1 MAELQGN
8 SALSGGVGA
17 VSGELASKVII
28 NTLYGGKDANELTEE
43 EKQTI
48 SALSQ
53 LASGLA
59 VAAGG
64 GNIGDASAAI
74 NSSKNAVEN
83 NNFGLAIVK
92 AAEATCNGD
101 TACEQQVIKE
111 GIDSYNEMI
120 IEGGT
125 PQVIVLGT
133 LIVAPAAIAAAE
145 AGMAACSVNPVL
157 CANQVAI
164 WVMETIGAE
173 AMPAAGLGMSAAEL
187 AKSLSKAQLKELSAL
202 MAMEKSGELTPGLA
216 KKLKEFLN
224 KTPETNIVTKGSSAK
239 SAGKGTGVK
248 TNTEQADNVII
259 KPSTNA
265 TETLP
270 TVDQLSQAAASVNR
284 NGLTD
289 AGRALQKHGG
299 REGSVYT
306 YSSQKASVLNK
317 EAQNIVDD
325 ILSNPK
331 TIITRTTATENKKII
346 KVIHAT
352 SPDGRT
358 LRFNEDGTKLIGF
371 REPNKK

>member
-1 MAELQGN
+1 MA
-8 SALSGGVGA
+8 
-17 VSGELASKVII
+17 GEVAADII
-28 NTLYGGKDANELTEE
+28 RKQLYGKEVKDLTEE

-53 LASGLA
+53 LAAGLA

-64 GNIGDASAAI
+64 GSVGDAGAAI

-173 AMPAAGLGMSAAEL
+173 AMPAAGLGMTASQL
-187 AKSLSKAQLKELSAL
+187 ANSLSKAQLKELSAL

-224 KTPETNIVTKGSSAK
+224 KTPETNIVTKG
-239 SAGKGTGVK
+239 T
-248 TNTEQADNVII
+248 
-259 KPSTNA
+259 
-265 TETLP
+265 
-270 TVDQLSQAAASVNR
+270 SVV
-284 NGLTD
+284 
-289 AGRALQKHGG
+289 AL
-299 REGSVYT
+299 
-306 YSSQKASVLNK
+306 
-317 EAQNIVDD
+317 
-325 ILSNPK
+325 
-331 TIITRTTATENKKII
+331 
-346 KVIHAT
+346 
-352 SPDGRT
+352 
-358 LRFNEDGTKLIGF
+358 
-371 REPNKK
+371 

>member
-1 MAELQGN
+1 M
-8 SALSGGVGA
+8 VGEVVA
-17 VSGELASKVII
+17 DII
-28 NTLYGGKDANELTEE
+28 RKQLYGKEVKDITEE

-53 LASGLA
+53 LAAGLA

-64 GNIGDASAAI
+64 SVGDAGAAI

-125 PQVIVLGT
+125 SQVIVLGT

-202 MAMEKSGELTPGLA
+202 MALENSGELRVTSEIIKDV
-216 KKLKEFLN
+216 KKLLNEHQKQREFIS
-224 KTPETNIVTKGSSAK
+224 K
-239 SAGKGTGVK
+239 
-248 TNTEQADNVII
+248 
-259 KPSTNA
+259 
-265 TETLP
+265 
-270 TVDQLSQAAASVNR
+270 
-284 NGLTD
+284 
-289 AGRALQKHGG
+289 
-299 REGSVYT
+299 
-306 YSSQKASVLNK
+306 
-317 EAQNIVDD
+317 
-325 ILSNPK
+325 
-331 TIITRTTATENKKII
+331 
-346 KVIHAT
+346 
-352 SPDGRT
+352 
-358 LRFNEDGTKLIGF
+358 
-371 REPNKK
+371 

>member
-1 MAELQGN
+1 M
-8 SALSGGVGA
+8 VGEVVA
-17 VSGELASKVII
+17 DII
-28 NTLYGGKDANELTEE
+28 RKQLYGKEVKDITEE

-53 LASGLA
+53 LAAGLA

-64 GNIGDASAAI
+64 SVGDAGAAI

-125 PQVIVLGT
+125 SQVIVLGT

-202 MAMEKSGELTPGLA
+202 MALENSGELRGHFRNNPRR
-216 KKLKEFLN
+216 KE
-224 KTPETNIVTKGSSAK
+224 
-239 SAGKGTGVK
+239 
-248 TNTEQADNVII
+248 
-259 KPSTNA
+259 
-265 TETLP
+265 
-270 TVDQLSQAAASVNR
+270 
-284 NGLTD
+284 
-289 AGRALQKHGG
+289 
-299 REGSVYT
+299 
-306 YSSQKASVLNK
+306 
-317 EAQNIVDD
+317 
-325 ILSNPK
+325 
-331 TIITRTTATENKKII
+331 
-346 KVIHAT
+346 T
-352 SPDGRT
+352 S
-358 LRFNEDGTKLIGF
+358 
-371 REPNKK
+371 